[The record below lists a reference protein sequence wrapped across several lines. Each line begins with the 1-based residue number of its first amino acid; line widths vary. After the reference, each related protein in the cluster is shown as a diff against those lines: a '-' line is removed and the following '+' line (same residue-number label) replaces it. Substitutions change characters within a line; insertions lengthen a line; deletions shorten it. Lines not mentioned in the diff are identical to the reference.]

1 MAENSAARAR
11 KTSPLLSFFGSFLF
25 ASLHGEKSFFC
36 HHLVGVLDFPAF
48 LNFLNTKYS
57 QFLLYRS
64 AVKSERHFCGS
75 FAAGHFEHIS
85 LLRRR
90 TYVRHIFSRREK
102 ERKRENGARCQI
114 SEARKQK
121 GRLGDYKWGGGMS
134 MPRTF
139 RRRVYVEQG
148 ETGDNTFL
156 CVGPRCF
163 GQAA

>member
-48 LNFLNTKYS
+48 LNFLNKKYS
-57 QFLLYRS
+57 QFLLYRG

-75 FAAGHFEHIS
+75 FAAGQFEHIS

-90 TYVRHIFSRREK
+90 TYVHLLTPREREK
-102 ERKRENGARCQI
+102 ERTELVVRYRKRENKREDWATTNGEEECQC
-114 SEARKQK
+114 Q
-121 GRLGDYKWGGGMS
+121 GRSGDVC
-134 MPRTF
+134 T
-139 RRRVYVEQG
+139 
-148 ETGDNTFL
+148 
-156 CVGPRCF
+156 
-163 GQAA
+163 